1 MRTIGRY
8 EIVKEL
14 GRGAMGVVY
23 LARDPHLGREVAL
36 KTCALP
42 EGVSEEMARQFHAR
56 FLREARAAAS
66 LSHPG
71 IVTVYDAGEDPATHV
86 PYIAMEYIA
95 GQTLKERLDRRDRPG
110 VAWVT
115 AFGAVLAEALD
126 VAHKAGIVHRDIKP
140 ANILIRDADGAVK
153 LADFGVA
160 RLKSSDLTQTGA
172 ALGSPSYMS
181 PEQVRGLDLDG
192 RSDLFTLAV
201 VLYESLCGRR
211 PFKGDDVV
219 SLAFSIANDTQVP
232 LSRQSQGLPPALDAF
247 FDRALA
253 KDPAQ
258 RFPDALAFRDAF
270 VKSAAGAV
278 PGAAR
283 ADAASRT
290 AIDASTVGIAAA
302 TQRMP
307 GVVGARPAPPN
318 PPARRGGTGRT
329 IGLAIAVIA
338 LLVTGIALAARARL
352 GAPEPARAIAALD
365 QSPPPPPATTLAA
378 TPAPSPVAVVEAPPE
393 KITPP
398 PAVATQRKPQYSS
411 REVTPV
417 VTPAAPKPPP
427 VKITIPPG
435 TELHLALD
443 GALGSATSHA
453 GDVFT
458 ARFTQPVLV
467 GDKVAFPAGTNVLGH
482 VGAVE
487 PATRGLGDKAG
498 SITLEFDKVATASGT
513 RAAIA
518 ASHTAVGTT
527 SAGKTT
533 AVIGGSAA
541 GGALLGR
548 VLGHRSKSAIAGA
561 LVGAAAG
568 TAAAARMH
576 GEEITLPAGTA
587 LTVMLS
593 QPVVI
598 NLAP

>member
-1 MRTIGRY
+1 MQTIGRY

-42 EGVSEEMARQFHAR
+42 EGVSDEMARQFHAR

-95 GQTLKERLDRRDRPG
+95 GQTLKERLDRSDRPE

-253 KDPAQ
+253 KDPAR
-258 RFPDALAFRDAF
+258 RFPDALAFKDAF
-270 VKSAAGAV
+270 VKAAAGAG
-278 PGAAR
+278 PAEAR
-283 ADAASRT
+283 AAAVTRT
-290 AIDASTVGIAAA
+290 VFDASTVGIAAA

-307 GVVGARPAPPN
+307 GVVGAKPAPPS
-318 PPARRGGTGRT
+318 PPAKRGGRGRT
-329 IGLAIAVIA
+329 IGLAVAVIA
-338 LLVTGIALAARARL
+338 LLVAGIALAARARH
-352 GAPEPARAIAALD
+352 GAQEPATAIAALD
-365 QSPPPPPATTLAA
+365 QAPPPAPETVAA
-378 TPAPSPVAVVEAPPE
+378 TPEPPPE
-393 KITPP
+393 TITPP
-398 PAVATQRKPQYSS
+398 PAVATGKKPQYSS
-411 REVTPV
+411 REVEPV
-417 VTPAAPKPPP
+417 VKPSAPKPPP
-427 VKITIPPG
+427 LRITIPPG

-453 GDVFT
+453 GDLFT
-458 ARFTQPVLV
+458 ARLTQPVLV
-467 GDKVAFPAGTNVLGH
+467 GDRVAFPAGTNVLGH
-482 VGAVE
+482 VAAVE

-498 SITLEFDKVATASGT
+498 SIALEFDKVATATGT

-518 ASHTAVGTT
+518 ASHTAVGST

-533 AVIGGSAA
+533 AVIGGSTA

-548 VLGHRSKSAIAGA
+548 VLGHRSKSAVAGA
-561 LVGAAAG
+561 IVGAAAG

-576 GEEITLPAGTA
+576 GEEITLPAGGA
-587 LTVMLS
+587 LTVTLS

-598 NLAP
+598 DLAR

>member
-23 LARDPHLGREVAL
+23 LARDPHLGRDVAL

-42 EGVSEEMARQFHAR
+42 DGISEEMARQFHAR

-71 IVTVYDAGEDPATHV
+71 IVTVYDAGEDPATRV

-95 GQTLKERLDRRDRPG
+95 GQTLKERLDRKDRPEI
-110 VAWVT
+110 AWVT

-181 PEQVRGLDLDG
+181 PEQVRGLELDG

-232 LSRQSQGLPPALDAF
+232 LSRQSQGLPAALDAF

-258 RFPDALAFRDAF
+258 RYPDALAFKDAF
-270 VKSAAGAV
+270 VKAAAGAG
-278 PGAAR
+278 PSEAHAAGAT
-283 ADAASRT
+283 RT
-290 AIDASTVGIAAA
+290 VIDASTVGIAAA

-307 GVVGARPAPPN
+307 AVVGAKPAAPI
-318 PPARRGGTGRT
+318 PPAKRGGGGRT
-329 IGLAIAVIA
+329 IGLAVAVIA
-338 LLVTGIALAARARL
+338 LLVAGIAFAARVRR
-352 GAPEPARAIAALD
+352 GVEKPTEAIAALD
-365 QSPPPPPATTLAA
+365 QPPPLLPATTIAA
-378 TPAPSPVAVVEAPPE
+378 SPEPPTAPVVEAPPE
-393 KITPP
+393 KITSPP
-398 PAVATQRKPQYSS
+398 TAATPKKPPYSS
-411 REVTPV
+411 REVEPV
-417 VTPAAPKPPP
+417 VKPSVPKPPP
-427 VKITIPPG
+427 LRITIPPG

-453 GDVFT
+453 GEGFT
-458 ARFTQPVLV
+458 ARLTQPVIV
-467 GDKVAFPAGTNVLGH
+467 GDRVAFPAGTNVLGH

-487 PATRGLGDKAG
+487 AATRGLGDKAG
-498 SITLEFDKVATASGT
+498 SITLEFDKVATTSGT

-548 VLGHRSKSAIAGA
+548 VLGHRSKSAVAGA

-576 GEEITLPAGTA
+576 GEEITLPDGAA
-587 LTVMLS
+587 LTVTLS

-598 NLAP
+598 NLAH